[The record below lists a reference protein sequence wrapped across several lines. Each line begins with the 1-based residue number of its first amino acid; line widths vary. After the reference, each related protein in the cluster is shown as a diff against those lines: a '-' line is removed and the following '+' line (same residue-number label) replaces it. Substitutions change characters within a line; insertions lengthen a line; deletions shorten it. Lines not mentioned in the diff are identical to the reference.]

1 MSSDAS
7 SIGVAA
13 VVVTFNRLGLLQRL
27 LTRLRT
33 LSALDTILVVDNTST
48 DGTGEWLAELCA
60 AEPRVQYRTL
70 PVNVGGAGGFEAGLQ
85 WSHDLGAEL
94 SWARA
99 RIRLTLAFQ
108 RSASESWPA
117 AENSTP

>member
-33 LSALDTILVVDNTST
+33 LT
-48 DGTGEWLAELCA
+48 
-60 AEPRVQYRTL
+60 
-70 PVNVGGAGGFEAGLQ
+70 
-85 WSHDLGAEL
+85 
-94 SWARA
+94 
-99 RIRLTLAFQ
+99 
-108 RSASESWPA
+108 
-117 AENSTP
+117 

>member
-33 LSALDTILVVDNTST
+33 LSALDTILVVDNAST

-70 PVNVGGAGGFEAGLQ
+70 PVNAGGAGGFHAGLQ
-85 WSHDLGAEL
+85 WAYD
-94 SWARA
+94 
-99 RIRLTLAFQ
+99 TK
-108 RSASESWPA
+108 
-117 AENSTP
+117 